1 VLAKALHDAMAPS
14 WRPSSAAARLVLDT
28 GGDAG
33 LLRAARARLHQTT
46 GDRIGTAQARA
57 LEALT
62 LAIDELSAHPWGK
75 SAKH

>member
-1 VLAKALHDAMAPS
+1 LAKALHDAMTPT

-33 LLRAARARLHQTT
+33 LLCAARARLHQTT
-46 GDRIGTAQARA
+46 GDRVGMSQARA

-62 LAIDELSAHPWGK
+62 LAIEELSARPWGK
-75 SAKH
+75 AAQQ